1 MWTFIAKCVI
11 HCRYKSSNKYILFG
25 TFLDFVGAVYNCSSS
40 KRKCNLSKN
49 KRKKEKIKVKGNTYV
64 GVHRFS
70 RTFFEEKVTKKENQQ
85 NQVYKYTKKKKK
97 YISSNIFI
105 GYSDRK
111 TILYTS

>member
-1 MWTFIAKCVI
+1 M
-11 HCRYKSSNKYILFG
+11 
-25 TFLDFVGAVYNCSSS
+25 YNCSSS

-85 NQVYKYTKKKKK
+85 NQVYIQKRKKKTTFLQ
-97 YISSNIFI
+97 I
-105 GYSDRK
+105 YSLVIVTERPSC
-111 TILYTS
+111 TLVE

>member
-1 MWTFIAKCVI
+1 MWAFIAKCVI
-11 HCRYKSSNKYILFG
+11 HCRYKSYNKYILFG

-40 KRKCNLSKN
+40 RRKCNLSKN

-85 NQVYKYTKKKKK
+85 NQVLIQKTEKN

-105 GYSDRK
+105 GYGDRK

>member
-1 MWTFIAKCVI
+1 MWAFIAKCVI
-11 HCRYKSSNKYILFG
+11 HCRYKSYNKYILFG

-40 KRKCNLSKN
+40 RRKCNLSKN

-85 NQVYKYTKKKKK
+85 NQVLIQKTEKN

>member
-1 MWTFIAKCVI
+1 MWAFIAKCVI

-85 NQVYKYTKKKKK
+85 NQLFIQKRKKN

>member
-70 RTFFEEKVTKKENQQ
+70 RTFFEEKVGNKKR
-85 NQVYKYTKKKKK
+85 KPAKSGFYTKQKKKLHFFK
-97 YISSNIFI
+97 YIHW
-105 GYSDRK
+105 
-111 TILYTS
+111 L